1 MGSSV
6 TRTLR
11 RPRYRSQPQLA
22 GGHRRWIPPPS
33 WRAVIRNINA
43 SSCHGPWLPGL
54 RVGRRWEAFKP
65 AYKASTALLAQ
76 PVRDLTVAHPACMET
91 GSVGLRTAVSPRD
104 AQDRRYLVWP
114 DFTRPATTCSRAPG
128 PASTSTLAVPCYPGL
143 ASFVVLS
150 RILRTSSWPSVRP
163 SVYIP
168 HPVLAGPWLK
178 ARDPSGNLPRVWM
191 S

>member
-33 WRAVIRNINA
+33 WRAVIRKINA
-43 SSCHGPWLPGL
+43 SSCHGPSLPGL

-65 AYKASTALLAQ
+65 AYKASTALVAQ
-76 PVRDLTVAHPACMET
+76 PVRDLTVAHPACVET
-91 GSVGLRTAVSPRD
+91 GSVGLRTVVSPRD

-114 DFTRPATTCSRAPG
+114 DFPRPPTGCSRALG

-150 RILRTSSWPSVRP
+150 AFTANVLVAKRSPVRVYPTSRP
-163 SVYIP
+163 GGAVAESSST
-168 HPVLAGPWLK
+168 H
-178 ARDPSGNLPRVWM
+178 RDICQGCG
-191 S
+191 